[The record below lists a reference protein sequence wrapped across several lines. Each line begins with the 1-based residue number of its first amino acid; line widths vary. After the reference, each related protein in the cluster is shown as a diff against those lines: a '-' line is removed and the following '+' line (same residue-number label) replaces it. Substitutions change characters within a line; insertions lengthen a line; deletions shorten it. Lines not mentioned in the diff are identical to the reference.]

1 MRAARHTARPVSPT
15 TAEPTAVSQRRILS
29 LWWPLAGSWL
39 LMGIELPMLAIV
51 MTRLPG
57 GEPHLAALGALVY
70 PLAVLIEA
78 PIIMLLAAST
88 ALVHDLRAHERLRR
102 FTHAASA
109 VLTLVHAL
117 VAFTPLFDVIA
128 TDLMGVPA
136 TIVEPGRLGLQIM
149 TPWTWAIAY
158 RRFQQGVLIRC
169 ERSDL
174 VGYGTILRLV
184 ANASVLGIGLF
195 VGTWPGIVVGTAGI
209 ACGVLAEA
217 AWAGWCFANAARE
230 RLPAR
235 SAHEPLTWRAFAAFY
250 LPLACTPLITFVIQP
265 IGAWAMS
272 QMATPL
278 LSLAAW
284 PAVYGLVFLTRSAGF
299 AFNEVV
305 VSLAGAPG
313 GPAALRRFGLKIAAV
328 TTSALLLLA
337 ATTLGT
343 LWFGKVSGMST
354 ELTEVAASSLWFAL
368 LMPGYAVAQNLLQ
381 GLLVHARRTRAI
393 TEAVLLYL
401 VLCYAC
407 LRVGMAQFPDVPGIH
422 MTLCSFTV
430 AGMAQ
435 TLWLMWRWRACDPL
449 GKAALSARR
458 PAE

>member
-1 MRAARHTARPVSPT
+1 MSSAAVSS
-15 TAEPTAVSQRRILS
+15 AAVSQRRILT
-29 LWWPLAGSWL
+29 LWSPLAGSWL
-39 LMGIELPMLAIV
+39 LMGVELPMLAVV

-88 ALVHDLRAHERLRR
+88 ALVRDLLMHERLRR
-102 FTHAASA
+102 FTHVACA
-109 VLTLVHAL
+109 VLTAIHAL
-117 VAFTPLFDVIA
+117 VAFTPLFDWIA
-128 TDLMGVPA
+128 SDLIGVPPA
-136 TIVEPGRLGLQIM
+136 VVEPGRLGLQIM
-149 TPWTWAIAY
+149 TPWTWAIGY

-174 VGYGTILRLV
+174 VAYGTVIRLLS
-184 ANASVLGIGLF
+184 NASVLGVGLV
-195 VGTWPGIVVGTAGI
+195 VGTWSGIAVGTTGI

-217 AWAGWCFANAARE
+217 AWAGWCFRSAAQD
-230 RLPAR
+230 RLPAQSER
-235 SAHEPLTWRAFAAFY
+235 PPLSWGAFAAFY

-272 QMATPL
+272 QLATPL

-305 VSLAGAPG
+305 VTLASEPG

-328 TTSALLLLA
+328 TTSVLLLLA
-337 ATTLGT
+337 ATPLGE
-343 LWFGKVSGMST
+343 LWFGGVSGMSA
-354 ELTEVAASSLWFAL
+354 ELTLVAATALWFAL
-368 LMPGYAVAQNLLQ
+368 LMPGYAVAQNFLQ
-381 GLLVHARRTRAI
+381 GLLVQAHRTRAI
-393 TEAVLLYL
+393 TEAVVLYL

-407 LRVGMAQFPDVPGIH
+407 LRLGIARFPEVQGIYV
-422 MTLCSFTV
+422 TLISFTV
-430 AGMAQ
+430 AGLAQ
-435 TLWLMWRWRACDPL
+435 TLWLVWRWRGVRAM
-449 GKAALSARR
+449 AAA
-458 PAE
+458 